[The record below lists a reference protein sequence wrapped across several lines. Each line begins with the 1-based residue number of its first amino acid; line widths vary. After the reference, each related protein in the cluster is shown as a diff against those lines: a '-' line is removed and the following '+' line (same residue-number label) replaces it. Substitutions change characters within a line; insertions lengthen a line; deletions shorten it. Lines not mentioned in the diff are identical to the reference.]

1 MHEVAQMQNEIIT
14 SSAPVAITGRSVD
27 EITADIRVNYRNAK
41 SSIIAI
47 GRDLAEV
54 KQLLRHGEWLPYLEG
69 LNISVSSAE
78 NYMRYAA
85 EVPGDDQLAALPYS
99 AAMALI
105 ALPEPERQKVQEQGL
120 EGKSAAE
127 IKRLIAEVKKEKE
140 RANQAEEAAAAA
152 QKEVK
157 AIEST
162 LSGANTSNFHLR
174 KQVEQLQTQLSE
186 ERSRPRETVTVE
198 VEKEVAPAGYDQMRR
213 EFDAL
218 RRRCE
223 EAEDAAADAEERA
236 NAAVAQAQRAA
247 MQQLDAD
254 QGDSQGDGRPGLTD
268 FISICN
274 DFQSKVWAVPFMQE
288 EFRNLP
294 DRDLNSYRLFV
305 NGVKS
310 WAERVLSAMDEATA
324 PIPAEGV
331 IIVDAE

>member
-1 MHEVAQMQNEIIT
+1 MQKNELTTSAANVALSGRT
-14 SSAPVAITGRSVD
+14 VA
-27 EITADIRVNYRNAK
+27 EITADIQINYRNAK
-41 SSIIAI
+41 ASIIQI

-54 KQLLRHGEWLPYLEG
+54 KQMLQHGEWLPYLEG

-85 EVPGDDQLAALPYS
+85 EASADDKLAALPYS

-105 ALPEPERQKVQEQGL
+105 ALPEAQRQEVQEHNL

-127 IKRLIAEVKKEKE
+127 IKRLIAEVKKEKA
-140 RANQAEEAAAAA
+140 RADAEAQRAEEAQRSAEMNASSLKNAI
-152 QKEVK
+152 KEL
-157 AIEST
+157 E
-162 LSGANTSNFHLR
+162 N
-174 KQVEQLQTQLSE
+174 
-186 ERSRPRETVTVE
+186 RPVIKETVAPDDYDDLKGA
-198 VEKEVAPAGYDQMRR
+198 VEKLR
-213 EFDAL
+213 EEL
-218 RRRCE
+218 L

-294 DRDLNSYRLFV
+294 ERDLNSYRLFV

>member
-1 MHEVAQMQNEIIT
+1 MQKNELTTSAANVALSGRT
-14 SSAPVAITGRSVD
+14 VA
-27 EITADIRVNYRNAK
+27 EITADIQINYRNAK
-41 SSIIAI
+41 ASIIQI

-54 KQLLRHGEWLPYLEG
+54 KQMLQHGEWLPYLEG

-85 EVPGDDQLAALPYS
+85 EASADDKLAALPYS

-105 ALPEPERQKVQEQGL
+105 ALPEAQRQEVQEHDL

-127 IKRLIAEVKKEKE
+127 IKRLIAEVKKEKA
-140 RANQAEEAAAAA
+140 RADAEAQRAEEAQRSAEMNASSLKNAI
-152 QKEVK
+152 KEL
-157 AIEST
+157 E
-162 LSGANTSNFHLR
+162 N
-174 KQVEQLQTQLSE
+174 
-186 ERSRPRETVTVE
+186 RPVITETVAPDDYDDLKGA
-198 VEKEVAPAGYDQMRR
+198 VEKLR
-213 EFDAL
+213 EEL
-218 RRRCE
+218 L

-254 QGDSQGDGRPGLTD
+254 QDESQGDGRPGLTD

-294 DRDLNSYRLFV
+294 ERDLNSYRLFV

>member
-1 MHEVAQMQNEIIT
+1 MQTNELTTSAANVALSGRT
-14 SSAPVAITGRSVD
+14 VA
-27 EITADIRVNYRNAK
+27 EITADIQINYRNAK
-41 SSIIAI
+41 ASIIQI

-54 KQLLRHGEWLPYLEG
+54 KQMLQHGEWLPYLEG

-85 EVPGDDQLAALPYS
+85 EASADDKLAALPYS

-105 ALPEPERQKVQEQGL
+105 ALPEAQRQEVQEHDL

-127 IKRLIAEVKKEKE
+127 IKRLIAEVKKEKA
-140 RANQAEEAAAAA
+140 RADAEAQRAEEAQRSAEMNASSLKNAI
-152 QKEVK
+152 KEL
-157 AIEST
+157 E
-162 LSGANTSNFHLR
+162 N
-174 KQVEQLQTQLSE
+174 
-186 ERSRPRETVTVE
+186 RPVITETVAPDDYDDLKGA
-198 VEKEVAPAGYDQMRR
+198 VEKLR
-213 EFDAL
+213 EEL
-218 RRRCE
+218 L

-254 QGDSQGDGRPGLTD
+254 QDESQGDGRPGLTD

-294 DRDLNSYRLFV
+294 ERDLNSYRLFV

>member
-1 MHEVAQMQNEIIT
+1 MQKNELTTSAANVALSGRT
-14 SSAPVAITGRSVD
+14 VA
-27 EITADIRVNYRNAK
+27 EITADIQINYRNAK
-41 SSIIAI
+41 ASIIQI

-54 KQLLRHGEWLPYLEG
+54 KQMLQHGEWLPYLEG

-85 EVPGDDQLAALPYS
+85 EASADDKLASLPYS

-105 ALPEPERQKVQEQGL
+105 ALPEAQRKEVQEHDL

-127 IKRLIAEVKKEKE
+127 IKRLIAEVKKEKA
-140 RANQAEEAAAAA
+140 RADAEAQRAEEAQRSAEMNASSLKNAI
-152 QKEVK
+152 KEL
-157 AIEST
+157 E
-162 LSGANTSNFHLR
+162 N
-174 KQVEQLQTQLSE
+174 
-186 ERSRPRETVTVE
+186 RPVITETVAPDDYDDLKGA
-198 VEKEVAPAGYDQMRR
+198 VEKLR
-213 EFDAL
+213 EEL
-218 RRRCE
+218 L

-254 QGDSQGDGRPGLTD
+254 QDESQGDGRPGLTD

>member
-1 MHEVAQMQNEIIT
+1 MQKNELTTSAANVALSGRT
-14 SSAPVAITGRSVD
+14 VA
-27 EITADIRVNYRNAK
+27 EITADIQINYRNAK
-41 SSIIAI
+41 ASIIQI

-54 KQLLRHGEWLPYLEG
+54 KQMLQHGEWLPYLEG

-85 EVPGDDQLAALPYS
+85 EASADDKLAALPYS

-105 ALPEPERQKVQEQGL
+105 ALPEAQRQEVQEHDL

-127 IKRLIAEVKKEKE
+127 IKRLIAEVKKEKA
-140 RANQAEEAAAAA
+140 RADAEAQRAEEAQRSAEMNASSLKNAI
-152 QKEVK
+152 KEL
-157 AIEST
+157 E
-162 LSGANTSNFHLR
+162 N
-174 KQVEQLQTQLSE
+174 
-186 ERSRPRETVTVE
+186 RPVITETVAPDDYDDLKGA
-198 VEKEVAPAGYDQMRR
+198 VEKLR
-213 EFDAL
+213 EEL
-218 RRRCE
+218 L

-247 MQQLDAD
+247 MKQLDAD
-254 QGDSQGDGRPGLTD
+254 QDESQGDGRPGLTD

-274 DFQSKVWAVPFMQE
+274 DFQSKVWAVPFMQD

-294 DRDLNSYRLFV
+294 ERDLNSYRLFV

-324 PIPAEGV
+324 PIPTEGV

>member
-1 MHEVAQMQNEIIT
+1 MQNNELTT
-14 SSAPVAITGRSVD
+14 SAANVALSGRTVA
-27 EITADIRVNYRNAK
+27 EITADIQINYRNAK
-41 SSIIAI
+41 ASIIQI

-54 KQLLRHGEWLPYLEG
+54 KQMLQHGEWLPYLEG

-85 EVPGDDQLAALPYS
+85 EASTDDKLAALPYS

-105 ALPEPERQKVQEQGL
+105 ALPEAQRQEVQEHDL

-127 IKRLIAEVKKEKE
+127 IKRLIAEVKKEKA
-140 RANQAEEAAAAA
+140 RADAEAQRAEEAQRSAEMNASSLKNAI
-152 QKEVK
+152 KEL
-157 AIEST
+157 E
-162 LSGANTSNFHLR
+162 N
-174 KQVEQLQTQLSE
+174 
-186 ERSRPRETVTVE
+186 RPVITETVAPDDYDDLKGA
-198 VEKEVAPAGYDQMRR
+198 VEKLR
-213 EFDAL
+213 EEL
-218 RRRCE
+218 L

-254 QGDSQGDGRPGLTD
+254 QDESQGDGRPGLTD

-294 DRDLNSYRLFV
+294 ERDLNSYRLFV

>member
-1 MHEVAQMQNEIIT
+1 MQKNELTTSAANVALSGRT
-14 SSAPVAITGRSVD
+14 VA
-27 EITADIRVNYRNAK
+27 EITADIQINYRNAK
-41 SSIIAI
+41 ASIIQI
-47 GRDLAEV
+47 GRDLVEV
-54 KQLLRHGEWLPYLEG
+54 KQMLQHGEWLPYLEG

-85 EVPGDDQLAALPYS
+85 EASADDKLAALPYS

-105 ALPEPERQKVQEQGL
+105 ALPEAQRQEVQEHDL

-127 IKRLIAEVKKEKE
+127 IKRLIAEVKKEKA
-140 RANQAEEAAAAA
+140 RADAEAQRAEEAQRSAEMNASSLKNAI
-152 QKEVK
+152 KEL
-157 AIEST
+157 E
-162 LSGANTSNFHLR
+162 N
-174 KQVEQLQTQLSE
+174 
-186 ERSRPRETVTVE
+186 RPVITETVAPDDYDDLKGA
-198 VEKEVAPAGYDQMRR
+198 VEKLR
-213 EFDAL
+213 EEL
-218 RRRCE
+218 L

-254 QGDSQGDGRPGLTD
+254 QDESQGDGRPGLTD

-294 DRDLNSYRLFV
+294 ERDLNSYRLFV

>member
-1 MHEVAQMQNEIIT
+1 MQKNELTTSAANVALSGRT
-14 SSAPVAITGRSVD
+14 VA
-27 EITADIRVNYRNAK
+27 EITADIQINYRNAK
-41 SSIIAI
+41 ASIIQI

-54 KQLLRHGEWLPYLEG
+54 KQMLQHGEWLPYLEG

-85 EVPGDDQLAALPYS
+85 EASADDKLAALPYS

-105 ALPEPERQKVQEQGL
+105 ALPEAQRQEVQEHDL

-127 IKRLIAEVKKEKE
+127 IKRLIAEVKKEKA
-140 RANQAEEAAAAA
+140 RADAEAQRAEEAQRSAEMNASSLKNAI
-152 QKEVK
+152 KEL
-157 AIEST
+157 E
-162 LSGANTSNFHLR
+162 N
-174 KQVEQLQTQLSE
+174 
-186 ERSRPRETVTVE
+186 RPVITETVAPDDYDDLKSD
-198 VEKEVAPAGYDQMRR
+198 VEKLR
-213 EFDAL
+213 EEL
-218 RRRCE
+218 L

-310 WAERVLSAMDEATA
+310 WAERVLSTMDEATA

>member
-1 MHEVAQMQNEIIT
+1 MQKNELTTSAANVALSGRT
-14 SSAPVAITGRSVD
+14 VA
-27 EITADIRVNYRNAK
+27 EITADIQINYRNAK
-41 SSIIAI
+41 ASIIQI

-54 KQLLRHGEWLPYLEG
+54 KQMLQHGEWLPYLEG

-85 EVPGDDQLAALPYS
+85 EASADDKLAALPYS
-99 AAMALI
+99 AVMALI
-105 ALPEPERQKVQEQGL
+105 ALPEAQRQEVQEHDL

-127 IKRLIAEVKKEKE
+127 IKRLIAEVKKEKA
-140 RANQAEEAAAAA
+140 RADAEAQRAEEAQRSAEMNASSLKNAI
-152 QKEVK
+152 KEL
-157 AIEST
+157 E
-162 LSGANTSNFHLR
+162 N
-174 KQVEQLQTQLSE
+174 
-186 ERSRPRETVTVE
+186 RPVITETVAPDDYDDLKGA
-198 VEKEVAPAGYDQMRR
+198 VEKLHE
-213 EFDAL
+213 EL
-218 RRRCE
+218 I

-254 QGDSQGDGRPGLTD
+254 QDDSQGDGRPGLTD

-294 DRDLNSYRLFV
+294 ERDLNSYRLFV

-310 WAERVLSAMDEATA
+310 WAERVLTAMDEATA

>member
-1 MHEVAQMQNEIIT
+1 MQKNELTTSAANVALSGRT
-14 SSAPVAITGRSVD
+14 VA
-27 EITADIRVNYRNAK
+27 EITADIQINYRNAK
-41 SSIIAI
+41 ASIIQI

-54 KQLLRHGEWLPYLEG
+54 KQMLQHGEWLPYLEG

-85 EVPGDDQLAALPYS
+85 EASADDKLAALPYS

-105 ALPEPERQKVQEQGL
+105 ALPEAQRQEVQEHDL

-127 IKRLIAEVKKEKE
+127 IKRLIAEVKKEKA
-140 RANQAEEAAAAA
+140 RADAEAQRAEEAQRSAEMNASSLKNAI
-152 QKEVK
+152 KEL
-157 AIEST
+157 E
-162 LSGANTSNFHLR
+162 N
-174 KQVEQLQTQLSE
+174 
-186 ERSRPRETVTVE
+186 RPVITETV
-198 VEKEVAPAGYDQMRR
+198 APDDYDDLKGAVDKLR
-213 EFDAL
+213 EEL
-218 RRRCE
+218 L

-254 QGDSQGDGRPGLTD
+254 QDESQGDGRPGLTD

-274 DFQSKVWAVPFMQE
+274 DFQSKVWAVPFMQD

>member
-1 MHEVAQMQNEIIT
+1 MQKNELTTSAANVALSGRT
-14 SSAPVAITGRSVD
+14 VA
-27 EITADIRVNYRNAK
+27 EITADIQINYRNAK
-41 SSIIAI
+41 ASIIQI

-54 KQLLRHGEWLPYLEG
+54 KQMLQHGEWLPYLEG

-85 EVPGDDQLAALPYS
+85 EASADDKLAALPYS

-105 ALPEPERQKVQEQGL
+105 ALPEAQRQEVQEHDL

-127 IKRLIAEVKKEKE
+127 IKRLIAEVKKEKA
-140 RANQAEEAAAAA
+140 RADAEAQRAEEAQRSAEMNASSLKNAI
-152 QKEVK
+152 KEL
-157 AIEST
+157 E
-162 LSGANTSNFHLR
+162 N
-174 KQVEQLQTQLSE
+174 
-186 ERSRPRETVTVE
+186 RPVITETVAPDDYDDLKSD
-198 VEKEVAPAGYDQMRR
+198 VEKLR
-213 EFDAL
+213 EEL
-218 RRRCE
+218 L

-254 QGDSQGDGRPGLTD
+254 QGDSQGDGQPGLTD

>member
-1 MHEVAQMQNEIIT
+1 MQKEIIT
-14 SSAPVAITGRSVD
+14 KAPSALTGRTIA
-27 EITADIRVNYRNAK
+27 EITADIQINYRNAK
-41 SSIIAI
+41 ASIIQI
-47 GRDLAEV
+47 GRDLSEV
-54 KQLLRHGEWLPYLEG
+54 KQMLQHGEWLPYLEG

-78 NYMRYAA
+78 NYIRYAS
-85 EVPGDDQLAALPYS
+85 EVADDSKLAALPYS

-105 ALPEPERQKVQEQGL
+105 ALPEPERQKVQEQDL
-120 EGKSAAE
+120 DGKSAAE
-127 IKRLIAEVKKEKE
+127 IKRLIAEVKAEKKRADDAERRADEGQKALEMTSADLKRSLKEL
-140 RANQAEEAAAAA
+140 EA
-152 QKEVK
+152 
-157 AIEST
+157 
-162 LSGANTSNFHLR
+162 
-174 KQVEQLQTQLSE
+174 
-186 ERSRPRETVTVE
+186 RPVVRETVAPDDYDDL
-198 VEKEVAPAGYDQMRR
+198 KESVVKLR
-213 EFDAL
+213 EEL
-218 RRRCE
+218 L

-247 MQQLDAD
+247 MAQLDAD
-254 QGDSQGDGRPGLTD
+254 PGDSQGDGRPSLTD

-310 WAERVLSAMDEATA
+310 WAERVLSAMNEATA

>member
-1 MHEVAQMQNEIIT
+1 MQENELTTSAANVALSGRT
-14 SSAPVAITGRSVD
+14 VA
-27 EITADIRVNYRNAK
+27 EITADIQINYRNAK
-41 SSIIAI
+41 ASIIQI

-54 KQLLRHGEWLPYLEG
+54 KQMLQHGEWLPYLEG

-85 EVPGDDQLAALPYS
+85 EASADDKLAALPYS

-105 ALPEPERQKVQEQGL
+105 ALPEAQRQEVQEHDL

-127 IKRLIAEVKKEKE
+127 IKRLIAEVKKEKA
-140 RANQAEEAAAAA
+140 RADAEAQRAEEAQRSAEMNASSLKNAI
-152 QKEVK
+152 KEL
-157 AIEST
+157 E
-162 LSGANTSNFHLR
+162 N
-174 KQVEQLQTQLSE
+174 
-186 ERSRPRETVTVE
+186 RPVITETVAPDDYDDLKGA
-198 VEKEVAPAGYDQMRR
+198 VEKLR
-213 EFDAL
+213 EEL
-218 RRRCE
+218 L

-254 QGDSQGDGRPGLTD
+254 QDDSQGDGRPGLTD

-294 DRDLNSYRLFV
+294 ERDLNSYRLFV

>member
-1 MHEVAQMQNEIIT
+1 MQKNELTTSAANVALSGRT
-14 SSAPVAITGRSVD
+14 VA
-27 EITADIRVNYRNAK
+27 EITADIQINYRNAK
-41 SSIIAI
+41 ASIIQI

-54 KQLLRHGEWLPYLEG
+54 KQMLQHGEWLPYLEG

-85 EVPGDDQLAALPYS
+85 EASVDDKLAALPYS

-105 ALPEPERQKVQEQGL
+105 ALPEAQRQEVQEHDL

-127 IKRLIAEVKKEKE
+127 IKRLIAEVKKEKA
-140 RANQAEEAAAAA
+140 RADAEAQRAEEAQRSAEMNASSLKNAI
-152 QKEVK
+152 KEL
-157 AIEST
+157 E
-162 LSGANTSNFHLR
+162 N
-174 KQVEQLQTQLSE
+174 
-186 ERSRPRETVTVE
+186 RPVITETVAPDDYDDLKGA
-198 VEKEVAPAGYDQMRR
+198 VEKLR
-213 EFDAL
+213 EEL
-218 RRRCE
+218 L

-254 QGDSQGDGRPGLTD
+254 QDESQGDGRPGLTD

>member
-1 MHEVAQMQNEIIT
+1 MQKNELATSAANIVLSGRTVA
-14 SSAPVAITGRSVD
+14 
-27 EITADIRVNYRNAK
+27 EITADIQINYRNAK
-41 SSIIAI
+41 ASIIQI

-54 KQLLRHGEWLPYLEG
+54 KQMLQHGEWLPYLEG

-85 EVPGDDQLAALPYS
+85 EASADDKLAALPYS

-105 ALPEPERQKVQEQGL
+105 ALPEAQRQEVQEHDL

-127 IKRLIAEVKKEKE
+127 IKRLIAEVKKEKA
-140 RANQAEEAAAAA
+140 RADAEAQRAKEAQRSAEMNASSLKNAI
-152 QKEVK
+152 KELK
-157 AIEST
+157 
-162 LSGANTSNFHLR
+162 N
-174 KQVEQLQTQLSE
+174 
-186 ERSRPRETVTVE
+186 RPVIKETVAPDDYDDLKGA
-198 VEKEVAPAGYDQMRR
+198 VEKLHE
-213 EFDAL
+213 EL
-218 RRRCE
+218 L

-288 EFRNLP
+288 EFRNLL

-324 PIPAEGV
+324 PIPAEEV
-331 IIVDAE
+331 IIIDAER

>member
-1 MHEVAQMQNEIIT
+1 MQKNELTTSAANVALSGRT
-14 SSAPVAITGRSVD
+14 VA
-27 EITADIRVNYRNAK
+27 EITADIQINYRNAK
-41 SSIIAI
+41 ASIVQI

-54 KQLLRHGEWLPYLEG
+54 KQMLQHGEWLPYLEG

-85 EVPGDDQLAALPYS
+85 EASADDKLAALPYS

-105 ALPEPERQKVQEQGL
+105 ALPEAQRQEVQEHDL

-127 IKRLIAEVKKEKE
+127 IKRLIAEVKKEKA
-140 RANQAEEAAAAA
+140 RADAEAQRAEEAQRSAEMNASSLKNAI
-152 QKEVK
+152 KEL
-157 AIEST
+157 E
-162 LSGANTSNFHLR
+162 N
-174 KQVEQLQTQLSE
+174 
-186 ERSRPRETVTVE
+186 RPVITETVAPDDYDDLKGA
-198 VEKEVAPAGYDQMRR
+198 VEKLR
-213 EFDAL
+213 EEL
-218 RRRCE
+218 L

-331 IIVDAE
+331 IIIDAER

>member
-1 MHEVAQMQNEIIT
+1 MQKNELTTSAANVALSGRT
-14 SSAPVAITGRSVD
+14 VA
-27 EITADIRVNYRNAK
+27 EITADIQINYRNAK
-41 SSIIAI
+41 ASIIQI

-54 KQLLRHGEWLPYLEG
+54 KQMLQHGEWLPYLEG

-85 EVPGDDQLAALPYS
+85 EAAADDKLAALPYS

-105 ALPEPERQKVQEQGL
+105 ALPEAQRQEVQEHDL

-127 IKRLIAEVKKEKE
+127 IKRLIAEVKKEKA
-140 RANQAEEAAAAA
+140 RADAEAQRAEEAQRSAEMNASSLKNAI
-152 QKEVK
+152 KEL
-157 AIEST
+157 E
-162 LSGANTSNFHLR
+162 N
-174 KQVEQLQTQLSE
+174 
-186 ERSRPRETVTVE
+186 RPVITETVAPDDYDDLKGA
-198 VEKEVAPAGYDQMRR
+198 VEKLR
-213 EFDAL
+213 EEL
-218 RRRCE
+218 L

-288 EFRNLP
+288 EFRILP

-331 IIVDAE
+331 IIVDEG

>member
-1 MHEVAQMQNEIIT
+1 MQKNELTTSAANVALSGRT
-14 SSAPVAITGRSVD
+14 VA
-27 EITADIRVNYRNAK
+27 EITADIQINYRNAK
-41 SSIIAI
+41 ASIIQI

-54 KQLLRHGEWLPYLEG
+54 KQMLQHGEWLPYLEG

-85 EVPGDDQLAALPYS
+85 EASADDKLAALPYS

-105 ALPEPERQKVQEQGL
+105 ALPEAQRQEVQEHDL

-127 IKRLIAEVKKEKE
+127 IKRLIAEVKKEKA
-140 RANQAEEAAAAA
+140 RADAEAQRAEEAQRSAEMNASSLKNAI
-152 QKEVK
+152 KEL
-157 AIEST
+157 E
-162 LSGANTSNFHLR
+162 N
-174 KQVEQLQTQLSE
+174 
-186 ERSRPRETVTVE
+186 RPVIKETVAPDDYDDLKGA
-198 VEKEVAPAGYDQMRR
+198 VEKLR
-213 EFDAL
+213 EEL
-218 RRRCE
+218 L

-331 IIVDAE
+331 IIVDEK

>member
-1 MHEVAQMQNEIIT
+1 MQKNELTTSAANVALSGRT
-14 SSAPVAITGRSVD
+14 VA
-27 EITADIRVNYRNAK
+27 EITADIQINYRNAK
-41 SSIIAI
+41 ASIIQI
-47 GRDLAEV
+47 GRDLVEV
-54 KQLLRHGEWLPYLEG
+54 KQMLQHGEWLPYLEG

-85 EVPGDDQLAALPYS
+85 EASADDKLAALPYS

-105 ALPEPERQKVQEQGL
+105 ALPEAQRKEVQEHDL

-127 IKRLIAEVKKEKE
+127 IKRLIAEVKKEKA
-140 RANQAEEAAAAA
+140 RADAEAQRAEEAQRSAEMNASSLKNAI
-152 QKEVK
+152 KEL
-157 AIEST
+157 E
-162 LSGANTSNFHLR
+162 N
-174 KQVEQLQTQLSE
+174 
-186 ERSRPRETVTVE
+186 RPVITETVAPDDYDDLKGA
-198 VEKEVAPAGYDQMRR
+198 VEKLR
-213 EFDAL
+213 EEL
-218 RRRCE
+218 L

-254 QGDSQGDGRPGLTD
+254 QDESHGDGRPGLTD

-294 DRDLNSYRLFV
+294 ERDLNSYRLFV

>member
-1 MHEVAQMQNEIIT
+1 MQKNELTTSAANVALSGRT
-14 SSAPVAITGRSVD
+14 VA
-27 EITADIRVNYRNAK
+27 EITADIQINYRNAK
-41 SSIIAI
+41 ASIIQI
-47 GRDLAEV
+47 GRDLVEV
-54 KQLLRHGEWLPYLEG
+54 KQMLQHGEWLPYLEG

-85 EVPGDDQLAALPYS
+85 EASADDKLAALPYS

-105 ALPEPERQKVQEQGL
+105 ALPEAQRQEVQEHDL

-127 IKRLIAEVKKEKE
+127 IKRLIAEVKKEKA
-140 RANQAEEAAAAA
+140 RADAEAQRAEEAQRSAEMNASSLKNAI
-152 QKEVK
+152 KEL
-157 AIEST
+157 E
-162 LSGANTSNFHLR
+162 N
-174 KQVEQLQTQLSE
+174 
-186 ERSRPRETVTVE
+186 RPVITETVAPDDYDDLKGA
-198 VEKEVAPAGYDQMRR
+198 VEKLR
-213 EFDAL
+213 EEL
-218 RRRCE
+218 L

-254 QGDSQGDGRPGLTD
+254 QDESQGDGRPGLTD

>member
-1 MHEVAQMQNEIIT
+1 MQKNELTTSAANVALSGRT
-14 SSAPVAITGRSVD
+14 VA
-27 EITADIRVNYRNAK
+27 EITADIQINYRNAK
-41 SSIIAI
+41 ASIIQI

-54 KQLLRHGEWLPYLEG
+54 KQMLQHGEWLPYLEG

-85 EVPGDDQLAALPYS
+85 EASADDKLAALPYS

-105 ALPEPERQKVQEQGL
+105 ALPEAQRQEVQEHDL

-127 IKRLIAEVKKEKE
+127 IKRLIAEVKKEKA
-140 RANQAEEAAAAA
+140 RADAEAQRAEEAQRSAEMNASSLKNAI
-152 QKEVK
+152 KEL
-157 AIEST
+157 E
-162 LSGANTSNFHLR
+162 N
-174 KQVEQLQTQLSE
+174 
-186 ERSRPRETVTVE
+186 RPVITETVAPDDYDDLKGA
-198 VEKEVAPAGYDQMRR
+198 VEKLR
-213 EFDAL
+213 EEL
-218 RRRCE
+218 L

-254 QGDSQGDGRPGLTD
+254 QDESQGDGRPGLTD

>member
-1 MHEVAQMQNEIIT
+1 MQKNELTTSAANVALSGRT
-14 SSAPVAITGRSVD
+14 VA
-27 EITADIRVNYRNAK
+27 EITADIQINYRNAK
-41 SSIIAI
+41 ASIIQI

-54 KQLLRHGEWLPYLEG
+54 KQMLQHGEWLPYLEG

-85 EVPGDDQLAALPYS
+85 EASADDKLAALPYS

-105 ALPEPERQKVQEQGL
+105 ALPEAQRKEVQEHDL

-127 IKRLIAEVKKEKE
+127 IKRLIAEVKKEKA
-140 RANQAEEAAAAA
+140 RADAEAQRAEEAQRSAEMNASSLKNAI
-152 QKEVK
+152 KEL
-157 AIEST
+157 E
-162 LSGANTSNFHLR
+162 N
-174 KQVEQLQTQLSE
+174 
-186 ERSRPRETVTVE
+186 RPVITETVAPDDYDDLKGA
-198 VEKEVAPAGYDQMRR
+198 VEKLR
-213 EFDAL
+213 EEL
-218 RRRCE
+218 L

-254 QGDSQGDGRPGLTD
+254 QDESQGDGRPGLTD

>member
-1 MHEVAQMQNEIIT
+1 MQKNELTTSAANVALSGRT
-14 SSAPVAITGRSVD
+14 VA
-27 EITADIRVNYRNAK
+27 EITADIQINYRNAK
-41 SSIIAI
+41 ASIIQI

-54 KQLLRHGEWLPYLEG
+54 KQMLQHGEWLPYLEG

-85 EVPGDDQLAALPYS
+85 EASADDKLAALPYS

-105 ALPEPERQKVQEQGL
+105 ALPEAQRQEVQEHDL

-127 IKRLIAEVKKEKE
+127 IKRLIAEVKKEKA
-140 RANQAEEAAAAA
+140 RADAEAQRAEEAQRSAEMNASSLKNAI
-152 QKEVK
+152 KEL
-157 AIEST
+157 E
-162 LSGANTSNFHLR
+162 N
-174 KQVEQLQTQLSE
+174 
-186 ERSRPRETVTVE
+186 RPVITETVAPDDYDDLKGA
-198 VEKEVAPAGYDQMRR
+198 VEKLR
-213 EFDAL
+213 EEL
-218 RRRCE
+218 I

-254 QGDSQGDGRPGLTD
+254 QGDSHGDGQPGLTD